1 MGIDNDDGSKMSP
14 VIIKDAVQR
23 EISIKSFSYSAYK
36 RRTKWEEF
44 KFYCNVALQRWDKLS
59 FIHNRLAITSI
70 CSIIAM
76 IWCATTFCFYL
87 CYLRD

>member
-36 RRTKWEEF
+36 RRTNLEEF
-44 KFYCNVALQRWDKLS
+44 KFYCNVALQR
-59 FIHNRLAITSI
+59 
-70 CSIIAM
+70 
-76 IWCATTFCFYL
+76 
-87 CYLRD
+87 